1 MKSNSNSGARGSSTG
16 GNVRNALAFALLL
29 AAGLWAAGLGC
40 KQNVPP
46 ATAFIVTPC
55 PTPILLNNC
64 QAVTSSNN
72 NGSWNVIS
80 GITYTSTL
88 TLSPLYVTEGQ
99 YSLDVDITTPVAY
112 NQNMMI
118 LSGFTPNIW
127 ANYTQLTMDVTVDP
141 SVVAG
146 ASYGQFDL
154 IGNANV
160 TGKYFSP
167 FASNA
172 PNLLAGSQSVT
183 WNLDFSVAGGTL
195 LPTDS
200 LYSVYFIYN
209 RSTPSTGQ
217 GIGNIYVDNI
227 QLIQTCP

>member
-1 MKSNSNSGARGSSTG
+1 MRGS
-16 GNVRNALAFALLL
+16 VRSALAFALLL

-40 KQNVPP
+40 KQNIPP

-55 PTPILLNNC
+55 PTPILFNDCESL
-64 QAVTSSNN
+64 TS
-72 NGSWNVIS
+72 NGSWNAIS
-80 GITYTSTL
+80 GITYTSI
-88 TLSPLYVTEGQ
+88 LSVSNLYFTQGAH
-99 YSLDVDITTPVAY
+99 SLDVDITTPVAY

-118 LSGFTPNIW
+118 LSGFTPNVW

-141 SVVAG
+141 TVVAG

-160 TGKYFSP
+160 AGKYFST
-167 FASNA
+167 FTSNA

-183 WNLDFSVAGGTL
+183 WNIDFSVAGGTL
-195 LPTDS
+195 QPTDS
-200 LYSVYFIYN
+200 LYSIYFIYN

-227 QLIQTCP
+227 RLIQNCP